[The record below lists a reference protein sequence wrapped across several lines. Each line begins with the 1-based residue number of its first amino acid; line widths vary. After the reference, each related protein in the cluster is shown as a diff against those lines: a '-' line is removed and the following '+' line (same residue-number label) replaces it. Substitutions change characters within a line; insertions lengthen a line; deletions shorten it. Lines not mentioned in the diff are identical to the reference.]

1 MPFWWP
7 GIWVTH
13 TILIIAICTALG
25 WNYFEGTPMQDEV
38 EENAELLK
46 KQKGFGGD
54 FFRAYYYNWASSMG
68 LTKHF
73 AGMLLLVGI
82 AGCATV
88 IITAATFRGIAAASL
103 FF

>member
-1 MPFWWP
+1 
-7 GIWVTH
+7 
-13 TILIIAICTALG
+13 
-25 WNYFEGTPMQDEV
+25 MQDEV

-73 AGMLLLVGI
+73 AGMLLW
-82 AGCATV
+82 
-88 IITAATFRGIAAASL
+88 
-103 FF
+103 